1 MTQLNYLCYTKFH
14 EFRDC
19 CSKIYL
25 NDNLGNSIEE
35 KINSFPSININAF
48 LELVAIILVGRGD
61 FSNFNDSLNNVSSV
75 FKNEI
80 DDTLPIKLFLLLA
93 LKKSWSPNSPSNVSL
108 TTLFNDLV
116 EGMNKLQGIKF
127 KP

>member
-1 MTQLNYLCYTKFH
+1 
-14 EFRDC
+14 
-19 CSKIYL
+19 
-25 NDNLGNSIEE
+25 
-35 KINSFPSININAF
+35 
-48 LELVAIILVGRGD
+48 VAIILVGRGD